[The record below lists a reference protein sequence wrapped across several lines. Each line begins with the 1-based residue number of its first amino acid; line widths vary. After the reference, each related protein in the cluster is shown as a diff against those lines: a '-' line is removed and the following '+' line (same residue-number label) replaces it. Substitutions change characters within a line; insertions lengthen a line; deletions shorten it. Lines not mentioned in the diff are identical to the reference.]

1 MKIIKKDLSEISTH
15 KYGRMDYKY
24 WNTCEAVKF
33 KSYFLLKDMFE
44 LINGSVQT
52 SNYVTE
58 KTSIPYIRIG
68 DIDYKYGLS
77 TEESIYLDADIDISD
92 EKLLKKYDFSNN
104 WCYRRKNW
112 VGR

>member
-1 MKIIKKDLSEISTH
+1 MKTIKKDLSEISTH

-52 SNYVTE
+52 SNYVQILLE
-58 KTSIPYIRIG
+58 RYAYSEISGTSILI
-68 DIDYKYGLS
+68 
-77 TEESIYLDADIDISD
+77 
-92 EKLLKKYDFSNN
+92 
-104 WCYRRKNW
+104 
-112 VGR
+112 